1 MPRRERSMKNDRAG
15 GRKLG
20 EVLAERIE
28 NEIIARGWPVGEV
41 LGSEAELIAKYDV
54 SRAVFREAMR
64 IVDHHGVAEMRRG
77 PGGGLVVAKPD
88 LEAAIRTVSLHLQFF
103 QIAPSQVHETRLALE
118 LTAVRLA
125 TERMTPEGAERI
137 RQHLAHEEED
147 IKRTRELDR
156 PPGDLPTHDFHLLI
170 AELTGNPAMRLFVQ
184 IAAQV
189 TGVLSPRSP
198 SLEETASEVHRV
210 HTRIAD
216 AMLSGDVA
224 AAERR
229 MRRHLETVLRYL
241 TDAEN
246 GAAAR
251 RRVKPRPVP
260 SAAS

>member
-1 MPRRERSMKNDRAG
+1 MVRVVKNARSG

-28 NEIIARGWPVGEV
+28 NEIIERGWPVGDV
-41 LGSEAELIAKYDV
+41 LGSEAELIEKYNV

-77 PGGGLVVAKPD
+77 PGGGLVVAAPD
-88 LEAAIRTVSLHLQFF
+88 LAAAIRTVSLHLQYLR
-103 QIAPSQVHETRLALE
+103 IAPEQVNETRLALE

-125 TERMTPEGAERI
+125 TERLTPEGADRI

-156 PPGDLPTHDFHLLI
+156 APGDLPTHDFHLLI
-170 AELTGNPAMRLFVQ
+170 AELTGNPAMRLLVQ
-184 IAAQV
+184 IVAQV
-189 TGVLSPRSP
+189 TGVQSPRSV
-198 SLEETASEVHRV
+198 SLEETATEVHRV
-210 HTRIAD
+210 HSRIAEAILAGD
-216 AMLSGDVA
+216 AE

-241 TDAEN
+241 TADEEVGPAS
-246 GAAAR
+246 
-251 RRVKPRPVP
+251 RRVKAK
-260 SAAS
+260 AARTVAS

>member
-1 MPRRERSMKNDRAG
+1 MVRVVKNARSG

-28 NEIIARGWPVGEV
+28 NEIIERGWPVGQV
-41 LGSEAELIAKYDV
+41 LGSEAELIDKYDV

-77 PGGGLVVAKPD
+77 PGGGLVVAAPD
-88 LEAAIRTVSLHLQFF
+88 LAAAIRTVSLHLQYLR
-103 QIAPSQVHETRLALE
+103 IAPEQVNETRLALE

-125 TERMTPEGAERI
+125 TERLTPEGADRI

-156 PPGDLPTHDFHLLI
+156 APGDLPTHDFHLLI
-170 AELTGNPAMRLFVQ
+170 AELTGNPAMRLLVQ
-184 IAAQV
+184 IVAQV
-189 TGVLSPRSP
+189 TGVQSPRSV
-198 SLEETASEVHRV
+198 SLEETATEVHRV
-210 HTRIAD
+210 HSRIAEAILAGD
-216 AMLSGDVA
+216 AE

-241 TDAEN
+241 TADEEVGPAS
-246 GAAAR
+246 
-251 RRVKPRPVP
+251 RRVKAK
-260 SAAS
+260 AARTVAS